1 MPTWLQQ
8 STRLA
13 EINAIAL
20 LVLGVGQE
28 NLGHLRAAAVEE
40 ADIADT
46 LHDFAGGLPGQIIE
60 RRVPRAAVP
69 DPRGHLDQFMIGEG
83 AIQFLHDVWG
93 QAGISQH
100 DDGAQGVAQTA
111 QMFLLF
117 LGQLCHRAIIVASQ
131 NAQAL

>member
-1 MPTWLQQ
+1 MHTWLQQ

-13 EINAIAL
+13 EINVIAI
-20 LVLGVGQE
+20 LVLGVGKE

-46 LHDFAGGLPGQIIE
+46 LHDLAGRLLGENLE
-60 RRVPRAAVP
+60 RCVPRAAFP
-69 DPRGHLDQFMIGEG
+69 NPGGDLDQFMIGEG

-100 DDGAQGVAQTA
+100 DDGAQRVAQTA

-117 LGQLCHRAIIVASQ
+117 LGECHPTIIVIPQ
-131 NAQAL
+131 NAQAF

>member
-1 MPTWLQQ
+1 MHTWLQQ

-13 EINAIAL
+13 EINAVAI
-20 LVLGVGQE
+20 LVSGVGQE

-40 ADIADT
+40 ADVADT
-46 LHDFAGGLPGQIIE
+46 LHDFAGRLPGQIIE
-60 RRVPRAAVP
+60 RRVPRAAFP
-69 DPRGHLDQFMIGEG
+69 DPGGHLDQFMIGEG
-83 AIQFLHDVWG
+83 AIQFLHDVRS

-117 LGQLCHRAIIVASQ
+117 LGQRCHRAIIVAT
-131 NAQAL
+131 